1 MARASR
7 THQHDEMFTFPSQ
20 ISATKATPLLHMHM
34 HMEAPQLWL
43 VRYNTA
49 AKSRN

>member
-7 THQHDEMFTFPSQ
+7 THQHDEMFTSPSQ

-34 HMEAPQLWL
+34 EAPQLWL
-43 VRYNTA
+43 VGYNTA